1 MDALLPKLKEY
12 VKRTAQQHN
21 HKGIDL
27 FCLAILHASLFPDD
41 PVTGS
46 FIRKIRKFHR
56 EEQVIRNGYSGFLVT
71 LSLLYLRDHAGAWR
85 ILKSNGNGRNETD
98 KPCPVVAA
106 EQILASL
113 KSGKKGGMAEPVM
126 SFYRANGGFTALTNA
141 PSTDLLS
148 TAVALFALHFTGC
161 DLRLIRPD
169 CFIFIDGLYRNGGF
183 RANTLD
189 NEIDVEYTFYGLL
202 ALGALNDGANPVD
215 F

>member
-1 MDALLPKLKEY
+1 
-12 VKRTAQQHN
+12 
-21 HKGIDL
+21 
-27 FCLAILHASLFPDD
+27 
-41 PVTGS
+41 
-46 FIRKIRKFHR
+46 
-56 EEQVIRNGYSGFLVT
+56 
-71 LSLLYLRDHAGAWR
+71 
-85 ILKSNGNGRNETD
+85 
-98 KPCPVVAA
+98 
-106 EQILASL
+106 
-113 KSGKKGGMAEPVM
+113 MAEPVM

-202 ALGALNDGANPVD
+202 ALGALNDGSKPAD